1 MELTDFLH
9 LTNEHGAG
17 FDFIFSFSK
26 PTIMN
31 KNLILKTD
39 ILDIIFENR
48 NKAYGA
54 YSLRKLYPHRLK
66 LALGFMFLFAIAFS
80 AFTFLPEKDNYLI
93 AKPHIIDP
101 EFGKV
106 KDPKE
111 EPKKP
116 EVKKPEIK
124 KTDQVKVDPKPAVV
138 NQKTFTNNIAI
149 VDKSQKSDSI
159 VTLLPTDVISTV
171 TVNVPS
177 ATPKIQVAPAP
188 PAPPT
193 GPKIDVNSPLDGTA
207 VDVMPAFPG
216 GLAALQKF
224 LEKNLNNP
232 YDMENGEIVS
242 VKVKFVVGYNGK
254 LQTFETVQD
263 GGEVYNKEVVRVLKK
278 MPDWEPG
285 KARGENVSVYYTIP
299 VKFVM
304 SN

>member
-1 MELTDFLH
+1 MESSDFLH

-17 FDFIFSFSK
+17 FDFIDSHSK

-31 KNLILKTD
+31 SNLILKTD

-66 LALGFMFLFAIAFS
+66 LALGCMFLFAIAFS
-80 AFTFLPEKDNYLI
+80 AFTFLPEK
-93 AKPHIIDP
+93 KEFTGRIITIDDHKFAEPP
-101 EFGKV
+101 EK
-106 KDPKE
+106 PKE
-111 EPKKP
+111 EIKKP
-116 EVKKPEIK
+116 EVNKSDAPKADVKPS
-124 KTDQVKVDPKPAVV
+124 VV
-138 NQKTFTNNIAI
+138 NQKALTNHIVL
-149 VDKSQKSDSI
+149 VDKSQKADSI
-159 VTLLPTDVISTV
+159 IILLPTDVISTI

-177 ATPKIQVAPAP
+177 GLPQILTSPAP
-188 PAPPT
+188 PDNVAGT
-193 GPKIDVNSPLDGTA
+193 ATIPKIDVNTPLDGNA

-224 LEKNLNNP
+224 LEKHLNNP
-232 YDMENGEIVS
+232 YDKENGETVS
-242 VKVKFVVGYNGK
+242 VRVKFVVGYNGK
-254 LQTFETVQD
+254 LQRFEMVQD

-285 KARGENVSVYYTIP
+285 RARGENVSVYYTIP

>member
-1 MELTDFLH
+1 
-9 LTNEHGAG
+9 
-17 FDFIFSFSK
+17 
-26 PTIMN
+26 MN

-66 LALGFMFLFAIAFS
+66 LALGFMFLFAAAFS
-80 AFTFLPEKDNYLI
+80 AFTFLPMTKESKR
-93 AKPHIIDP
+93 KPLPNIETKLRDIVQ
-101 EFGKV
+101 EI
-106 KDPKE
+106 PK
-111 EPKKP
+111 PKKT
-116 EVKKPEIK
+116 EVKKP
-124 KTDQVKVDPKPAVV
+124 DAPKADAIPAVA
-138 NQKTFTNNIAI
+138 NQKLLISTIKV
-149 VDKSQKSDSI
+149 VDDTQKTDSI

-177 ATPKIQVAPAP
+177 APLPVVVPVAP
-188 PAPPT
+188 PAPVSGGSGNT
-193 GPKIDVNSPLDGTA
+193 KIDVNIPLDKDA

-216 GLAALQKF
+216 GLTALQKF
-224 LEKNLNNP
+224 LEKNLENP
-232 YDMENGEIVS
+232 YDAENGQTVS

-254 LQTFETVQD
+254 LKGFETVQD